1 MPPRRPVRRPK
12 NRRVKVM
19 GGRKRTVNKMRR
31 QVHAYK
37 RTAFISQITA
47 SVTGGGIPTNIAG
60 AYQFNLVQLPNVS
73 EFGNLYDQ
81 YKITGAQLKFVP
93 GINESILTPLS
104 GVTNALSFNRFHSVI
119 DYDDNTTPPDE
130 NTLLQYGSLKSTMG
144 NRTHTRFIKPKVLQE
159 IYRSAVATA
168 YRPIGSQWLDMA
180 YTDVP
185 HYGIKVWCSAPNS
198 SVACSITYNV
208 YLTLY
213 FQCKNTR

>member
-1 MPPRRPVRRPK
+1 MPMRRKNVRRKPRTVLK
-12 NRRVKVM
+12 GRRRVAV
-19 GGRKRTVNKMRR
+19 KRSSR
-31 QVHAYK
+31 QIHNYK
-37 RTAFISQITA
+37 RTALISQITA
-47 SVTGGGIPTNIAG
+47 SVTSAGLPTNIAG
-60 AYQFNLVQLPNVS
+60 AYQFNLAQLPNVS
-73 EFGNLYDQ
+73 EFGTLYDQ

-93 GINESILTPLS
+93 GMTESILSPLS
-104 GVTNALSFNRFHSVI
+104 GVTAPLSFNRFHSVI

-130 NTLLQYGSLKSTMG
+130 NTLLQYGSLKSTQG

-168 YRPIGSQWLDMA
+168 YRPIGSQWLDMS

-198 SVACSITYNV
+198 SSACSITYNV

-213 FQCKNTR
+213 FACKNTR